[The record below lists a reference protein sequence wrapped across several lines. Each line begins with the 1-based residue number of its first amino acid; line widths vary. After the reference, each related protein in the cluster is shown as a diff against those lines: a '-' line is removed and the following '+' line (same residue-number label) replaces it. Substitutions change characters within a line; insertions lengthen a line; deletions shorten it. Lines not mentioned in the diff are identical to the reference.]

1 MAMIR
6 RLRRVGLGL
15 IALGISIGAAWIF
28 WSRTRNFIPV
38 DRPVSPLA
46 GQSVTANFTPNFDG
60 LYLIQIE
67 AQPVIP
73 PDQLRCLLGVDSDLR
88 ACGPVE
94 PALGANWVLST
105 AGQEVRRGST
115 DEQHSAPTA
124 GKTISREIGE
134 FHGESGHL
142 YTLIITFTRD
152 ASALNA
158 THPRLKVAI
167 SGIAR
172 SDMQAASVLAFSS
185 SFICILFGL
194 TLLGMAIFAASTA
207 PERIPST
214 EA

>member
-1 MAMIR
+1 MH
-6 RLRRVGLGL
+6 LRTQFGLGL
-15 IALGISIGAAWIF
+15 IALGISIAAAWTL

-46 GQSVTANFTPNFDG
+46 GQAVTANFTPNFDG

-67 AQPVIP
+67 AQPAIP
-73 PDQLRCLLGVDSDLR
+73 PDQLRCLLGVDSDPR

-94 PALGANWVLST
+94 PALGASWVLST

-115 DEQHSAPTA
+115 NEQHSAPAA
-124 GKTISREIGE
+124 GHTISREIGE

-142 YTLIITFTRD
+142 YTLIVTFTRD
-152 ASALNA
+152 ALALNA
-158 THPRLKVAI
+158 TDPRLKVAI

-194 TLLGMAIFAASTA
+194 TLLGMAVFSASSA
-207 PERIPST
+207 PERVQST
-214 EA
+214 ET

>member
-1 MAMIR
+1 MP
-6 RLRRVGLGL
+6 LRTKFGLGL
-15 IALGISIGAAWIF
+15 AALGMSIAGACIL

-46 GQSVTANFTPNFDG
+46 GQSVTSSFTPNFDG

-67 AQPVIP
+67 AQPAIP
-73 PDQLRCLLGVDSDLR
+73 PDQLRCLLGVDADPR
-88 ACGPVE
+88 ACGSAE
-94 PALGANWVLST
+94 AALGASWVLST
-105 AGQEVRRGST
+105 PGQDIRRGST

-124 GKTISREIGE
+124 GNTISREIGE
-134 FHGESGHL
+134 FHGESGHV
-142 YTLIITFTRD
+142 YTLVVTFTRD

-172 SDMQAASVLAFSS
+172 SDMQAASVLAFSA

-194 TLLGMAIFAASTA
+194 TLLGIAIFAGSTS
-207 PERIPST
+207 PEHVRST
-214 EA
+214 ERA